1 MSHQSHFCLHHSS
14 PSLALQSVFLLVSF
28 LSLPHPC
35 TTARHTNSLRLT
47 NYSTMGIKT
56 IYKKKD
62 PTEAELVEDL
72 NKIGVSTKSNKGR
85 QEKFGAFREYAQER
99 QARKPGLAPQN
110 PYANVSSGGPGP
122 GGNPYVGNGSAG
134 SSAGPYGGQ
143 NGNHGNNSSPYG
155 TQNGGS
161 GASGS
166 PYGAGASAS
175 GYGAGASNSPYD
187 RAGASS
193 PYGNSGASSPYGSAS
208 NGAGRSGNSSGPS
221 KSPYAQAT
229 NANGQNSNARNGPY
243 ARATQVAG
251 SAASPYKTKSVA
263 SDRDADTESLD
274 LNAIPLNQLYMRRPP
289 KQTPDDATL
298 DLNALPEEDDL
309 NVEDELPEEEQVN
322 SEDEEVEGI
331 KQDIRFVKQESLA
344 LTRNTLRMAQ
354 EADASATNTMGMLGS
369 QSERLYNAEQN
380 LLLADTQTNIAHD
393 KVNELKRL
401 NRSIFIPA
409 QGNPFNR
416 KSRLR
421 QQEEKIKAQKTQ
433 EKYLRETN
441 RQGAYASE
449 QRLKQGITLNATN
462 SEIHRK
468 YKDDQSLAAAKRYQ
482 FENDSEDDEMEKELA
497 ANLDQIGLYLKKL
510 KNAASTMG
518 VEVESQNNRLRD
530 IEENADRLDINVHM
544 NSARLNNIR

>member
-1 MSHQSHFCLHHSS
+1 
-14 PSLALQSVFLLVSF
+14 
-28 LSLPHPC
+28 
-35 TTARHTNSLRLT
+35 
-47 NYSTMGIKT
+47 MGIKT
-56 IYKKKD
+56 MFKKKD

-85 QEKFGAFREYAQER
+85 QEKFGAFKEYAQER

-110 PYANVSSGGPGP
+110 PYANVSNGGSGP
-122 GGNPYVGNGSAG
+122 GGNPYVGGGSGG

-143 NGNHGNNSSPYG
+143 NGNQGNNTSPYG
-155 TQNGGS
+155 AQNGGS
-161 GASGS
+161 GPYGGAGNSGA
-166 PYGAGASAS
+166 PYGGAGASAS
-175 GYGAGASNSPYD
+175 PYNGAGASSSPYD

-193 PYGNSGASSPYGSAS
+193 SPHGSAS
-208 NGAGRSGNSSGPS
+208 NGAGASGSGSGSGSPYGAGRSRDPYSSGPS
-221 KSPYAQAT
+221 PYARAT
-229 NANGQNSNARNGPY
+229 LSTNGQNSHSQNARNGPY
-243 ARATQVAG
+243 ARATPAARS
-251 SAASPYKTKSVA
+251 SASA
-263 SDRDADTESLD
+263 RDTDTESLD

-298 DLNALPEEDDL
+298 DLNALSEEDDL